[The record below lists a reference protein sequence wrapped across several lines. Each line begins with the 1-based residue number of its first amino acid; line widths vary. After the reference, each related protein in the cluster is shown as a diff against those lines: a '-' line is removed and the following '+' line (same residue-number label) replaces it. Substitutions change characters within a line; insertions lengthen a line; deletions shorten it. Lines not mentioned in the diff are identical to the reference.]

1 MLKDETLEP
10 RLKTIRDKI
19 WGKYLKGISEETGI
33 SLGLLK
39 LVERN
44 QRKRLSDEQYTTL
57 EQYIIKQGW

>member
-19 WGKYLKGISEETGI
+19 WGKFLKSIADDTGI
-33 SLGLLK
+33 ELGLLK

-44 QRKRLSDEQYTTL
+44 QRKRLSEEQYTTL
-57 EQYIIKQGW
+57 EQYITKRGW